1 MVLSAFAQ
9 HFNLPEVHTAET
21 VAPGAAETVT
31 LDSITASYNPLN
43 DTAALKTAPHT
54 FEALRN
60 NYNYRNEV
68 K

>member
-1 MVLSAFAQ
+1 MVLSAFTQ
-9 HFNLPEVHTAET
+9 HFTLSEVHTAET

-31 LDSITASYNPLN
+31 LDSITASYTPLN
-43 DTAALKTAPHT
+43 DTAALNAAPHT
-54 FEALRN
+54 FESLRN

>member
-1 MVLSAFAQ
+1 VLSAFTQ

-21 VAPGAAETVT
+21 VAPGAAEIITIN
-31 LDSITASYNPLN
+31 SITKSYNPLN
-43 DTAALKTAPHT
+43 DTAALKAAPHT
-54 FEALRN
+54 FESLRN